1 MVESFAH
8 IEIGFSDSGA
18 GGGAGDKDGGSLSI
32 VLDEVF
38 NAGQTRFAVNADIYL
53 LILHSDSY
61 ETSRSGGVLSRVG
74 TNVGHEVTQVIT
86 FAYSDKGSLSH
97 VPSSIVSHRWLG
109 SSAGAVSFDGRE
121 VSLSGEGTGMLEV
134 VYRVTAD
141 RWRLVSST
149 PGDVLVSAYQAK
161 GDVRAA
167 LTVNIGGGGLSGPI
181 VINVK
186 DFCDDSDIAG
196 AAVYVDGAYKGQTDA
211 SGRVNVG
218 MLAAGTHTVSVTAAG
233 YIASANDHLRNDS
246 FTIAV

>member
-38 NAGQTRFAVNADIYL
+38 NAGQTQFAVNADIYL

-86 FAYSDKGSLSH
+86 FAC
-97 VPSSIVSHRWLG
+97 WLG